1 MRIAIAVGQL
11 NRKAGPSVNG
21 IRLARA
27 LRERRHDVW
36 VVHRTA
42 PEAVDAG
49 WADEFR
55 DCLLSLPFLHPC
67 DPRYSLAFL
76 RQIRDARPD
85 VVHFNLQTDALILS
99 PVARLLG
106 VRTLY
111 TMRNLLEYNAGW
123 IQSGLKVIG
132 PLSIDRFAAV
142 SGAVAD
148 NIVEHRLCR
157 VPPAIIYNGVEDN
170 DRRRLDE
177 TRSRIR
183 QELGVRNGD
192 LLVGTCG
199 RLSPDKEQIHLLEAL
214 SLLGSRS
221 PHMVIVGDGEMRPQL
236 EHYCREQGLNKVKLV
251 GWQTDVSAF
260 LSAVDVFAFHS
271 MPDSEGLPTVVTE
284 AAMMGLPLL
293 LADIKCLREVY
304 VDGRHALFA
313 KPACASEFADQLL
326 RLLEDSSLRTS
337 IGSAAYEVA
346 HAEFSIDTMA
356 DRYLALYEETVA

>member
-1 MRIAIAVGQL
+1 MLPAIIVGQL

-27 LRERRHDVW
+27 LRERGRDVW

-42 PEAVDAG
+42 PDALDAG

-55 DCLLSLPFLHPC
+55 DCLLPLPSVHPC
-67 DPRYSLAFL
+67 DPRYALAFL
-76 RQIRDARPD
+76 RRIRAARPD
-85 VVHFNLQTDALILS
+85 VVHFNLQTDALILA

-111 TMRNLLEYNAGW
+111 TMRNLLEYNAQW
-123 IQSGLKVIG
+123 IQSGLKIVG

-148 NIVEHRLCR
+148 NIVEHRLSR
-157 VPPAIIYNGVEDN
+157 VPPTIIYNGVEDN

-183 QELGVRNGD
+183 QELGVPNGD

-199 RLSPDKEQIHLLEAL
+199 RLSPDKEQIHLLKAL

-236 EHYCREQGLNKVKLV
+236 EHYCRDQRLNRVKFV
-251 GWQTDVSAF
+251 GWQSDVRAF
-260 LSAVDVFAFHS
+260 LAAMDVFAFHS

-293 LADIKCLREVY
+293 IANIKCLREVY

-313 KPACASEFADQLL
+313 KPASASEFAGQLS
-326 RLLEDSSLRTS
+326 RMLEDPSLRARL
-337 IGSAAYEVA
+337 GSAAHEVA
-346 HAEFSIDTMA
+346 HAEFSIATMA

>member
-1 MRIAIAVGQL
+1 MLPAIIVGQL

-27 LRERRHDVW
+27 LRERGNGVW

-49 WADEFR
+49 WAEEFR
-55 DCLLSLPFLHPC
+55 DCLLSLPFVHPC

-76 RQIRDARPD
+76 RQIRAVRPD
-85 VVHFNLQTDALILS
+85 VVHFNLQTDALILA

-123 IQSGLKVIG
+123 IQSGLKVMG
-132 PLSIDRFAAV
+132 PLAIDRFAAV

-148 NIVEHRLCR
+148 SIVEHRLSR
-157 VPPAIIYNGVEDN
+157 LPSTIIYNGVEDVEH
-170 DRRRLDE
+170 RGLDE
-177 TRSRIR
+177 KRSHVRE
-183 QELGVRNGD
+183 ELGVPDEG
-192 LLVGTCG
+192 LLIGTCG

-214 SLLGSRS
+214 SLLGSQS

-236 EHYCREQGLNKVKLV
+236 EQYCRDEGLNKVKFV
-251 GWQTDVSAF
+251 GWQSDVQAF
-260 LSAVDVFAFHS
+260 LAALDVFAFHS
-271 MPDSEGLPTVVTE
+271 MPNSEGLPTVVTE

-293 LADIKCLREVY
+293 VADIKCLREVY
-304 VDGRHALFA
+304 EDGRHALFA
-313 KPACASEFADQLL
+313 KPASASEFADQLL
-326 RLLEDSSLRTS
+326 HLLEDPSLRTRL
-337 IGSAAYEVA
+337 GSAAHEVA
-346 HAEFSIDTMA
+346 HAQFSMDTMA
-356 DRYLALYEETVA
+356 DRYLALYEETIA